1 MEKKKVERFASP
13 KGVAKFPHLTKPQ
26 TRIGDKVVDPTYNIT
41 LLLEPEDAATV
52 SFVEKITAAHAKGFA
67 EVKAAAAEAA
77 KKSGKKPKV
86 YMDMGVTNMIKDDT
100 NKEGEP
106 TGKLA
111 IKFKAKAEGKRKD
124 NSVWTFKPALLD
136 ARGQGLPS
144 DAAIFGGSI
153 VQVSYSIRHA
163 AMETGAFYTS
173 LQLEAVLG
181 HVIKSEYTR
190 SASEYGFVID
200 QEESQDAFG
209 EQAPVEEVGATPD
222 F

>member
-13 KGVAKFPHLTKPQ
+13 KGIAKFPHLTKPQ

-41 LLLEPEDAATV
+41 LLLDPEDAATV

-67 EVKAAAAEAA
+67 EAKAKNP
-77 KKSGKKPKV
+77 KKR
-86 YMDMGVTNMIKDDT
+86 YTDMGVVNMIKDDT
-100 NKEGEP
+100 DKEGQP

-111 IKFKAKAEGKRKD
+111 VKFKAKAEGKRKD

-136 ARGQGLPS
+136 SRGQGLPS

-163 AMETGAFYTS
+163 AMETGSFYTS

-200 QEESQDAFG
+200 AEESQDAFG
-209 EQAPVEEVGATPD
+209 EQVPTDADAEAAQSASSD